1 MDSMKTEVPVLKR
14 QHADYAESAYRRL
27 CDAIL
32 DGRLTPGTPLSR
44 RVLAVEF
51 GMSTVPV
58 GEALLRLEAE
68 GLVESRPRA
77 GSRVRIPTA
86 SEIQGN
92 YELREALETHSAR
105 LFAERAT
112 DADRRRLVAAA
123 TRLDA
128 IFASMER
135 RTYSPARH
143 ALAERQHMRFHM
155 LIAEAGRCA
164 ELANAIERSRVL
176 LFNWLF
182 TMSAEFGILP
192 EGWHNTLAGK
202 LVGGSPREAAEAMRV
217 HVRYRKDEVIEKL
230 AQLTESGVGRMARGP
245 QRSRN
250 GGSAK

>member
-1 MDSMKTEVPVLKR
+1 MKTEVPVLSRRKP
-14 QHADYAESAYRRL
+14 ADYAESAYRRL

-32 DGRLTPGTPLSR
+32 EGRLMPGTPLSR
-44 RVLAVEF
+44 RVLAAEF

-112 DADRRRLVAAA
+112 DADRKALVAAA
-123 TRLDA
+123 EKLDA
-128 IFASMER
+128 MFDELKR
-135 RTYSPARH
+135 KPYSAARH
-143 ALAERQHMRFHM
+143 AQAERKHMRFHM
-155 LIAEAGRCA
+155 LIAGAGRCV
-164 ELANAIERSRVL
+164 ELENAIERSRVL

-182 TMSAEFGILP
+182 TMSAEFGELP
-192 EGWHNTLAGK
+192 GGWHGTLARK

-217 HVRYRKDEVIEKL
+217 HVRYRKDEVIERLSEL
-230 AQLTESGVGRMARGP
+230 AGPETARMARGP
-245 QRSRN
+245 QRHRN
-250 GGSAK
+250 GGSRK

>member
-1 MDSMKTEVPVLKR
+1 MERMKTEVPVSKPKP
-14 QHADYAESAYRRL
+14 ADCAEAAYQRL

-44 RVLAVEF
+44 RVLAGEF

-112 DADRRRLVAAA
+112 EADRKRLLAAA
-123 TRLDA
+123 EKLDVMFGELKRKPYTA
-128 IFASMER
+128 
-135 RTYSPARH
+135 ARH
-143 ALAERQHMRFHM
+143 AQAERQHMRFHM
-155 LIAEAGRCA
+155 LVAEAGRCA

-182 TMSAEFGILP
+182 TMSAEFGELP
-192 EGWHNTLAGK
+192 EGWHGTLARK

-217 HVRYRKDEVIEKL
+217 HVRYRKEEVIEKL
-230 AQLTESGVGRMARGP
+230 AELAGPETARMARGP
-245 QRSRN
+245 QRHRS
-250 GGSAK
+250 GGAGK

>member
-1 MDSMKTEVPVLKR
+1 MKTEVPVSKR
-14 QHADYAESAYRRL
+14 QNADFADSAYRRL

-44 RVLAVEF
+44 RVLAAEF

-68 GLVESRPRA
+68 GLVERRPRA

-112 DADRRRLVAAA
+112 ESDRKRLLAAA
-123 TRLDA
+123 EKLDA
-128 IFASMER
+128 IFARMER
-135 RTYSPARH
+135 KSYSAVRH

-164 ELANAIERSRVL
+164 ELASAIERSRVL

-182 TMSAEFGILP
+182 TMSAEFGVLP
-192 EGWHNTLAGK
+192 EGWHGMLARK
-202 LVGGSPREAAEAMRV
+202 LADGSPREAAEAMRV

-230 AQLTESGVGRMARGP
+230 AQLTGSGAGRMARGP
-245 QRSRN
+245 QRHRN
-250 GGSAK
+250 GDSAK

>member
-1 MDSMKTEVPVLKR
+1 MKTDVPVLKR
-14 QHADYAESAYRRL
+14 KPADFAGSAYRRL

-44 RVLAVEF
+44 RVLAAEF

-112 DADRRRLVAAA
+112 DADRRGLLAAA
-123 TRLDA
+123 QKLDSQFRA
-128 IFASMER
+128 MKQKP
-135 RTYSPARH
+135 YSAVRH
-143 ALAERQHMRFHM
+143 AQAERLHMRFHM
-155 LIAEAGRCA
+155 LVAEAGRCQ

-182 TMSAEFGILP
+182 TMSAEFGELP
-192 EGWHNTLAGK
+192 EGWHGTLARK
-202 LVGGSPREAAEAMRV
+202 LAAGSPREAAEAMRL
-217 HVRYRKDEVIEKL
+217 HVRYRKEEVIEKL
-230 AQLTESGVGRMARGP
+230 AELAGRESGRMARGP
-245 QRSRN
+245 QRRPS
-250 GGSAK
+250 GGPRK

>member
-1 MDSMKTEVPVLKR
+1 MPVSKR
-14 QHADYAESAYRRL
+14 SPVNYAASAYARL

-32 DGRLTPGTPLSR
+32 EGRLPPGTPLSR
-44 RVLAVEF
+44 RVLAGEF

-86 SEIQGN
+86 REIEGN

-112 DADRRRLVAAA
+112 PVHRKRLIAAA
-123 TRLDA
+123 KRLDTA
-128 IFASMER
+128 FSALGSKA
-135 RTYSPARH
+135 YSAPRH
-143 ALAERQHMRFHM
+143 AQVERQHMRFH
-155 LIAEAGRCA
+155 LLVAQATRCP

-182 TMSAEFGILP
+182 TMSAELGELP
-192 EGWHNTLAGK
+192 NAWHGELAAR
-202 LVGGSPREAAEAMRV
+202 LVRGSPLEAAEAMRV
-217 HVRYRKDEVIEKL
+217 HVRYRKEEVIEKL
-230 AQLTESGVGRMARGP
+230 EKLAAPGDARMARGP
-245 QRSRN
+245 QRNRN
-250 GGSAK
+250 GAVRA